1 MWVEDFVKIGYCRG
15 LENVAL
21 MRFLLVAI
29 LFAVAVAAFT
39 LITTYGYQSSLE
51 AELSQ
56 QAKVAL
62 NEAGLNGVEVSFQY
76 HTAILSGEVESHN
89 QQEQA
94 LKIVAETL
102 PMAIVPR
109 LEQAAIG
116 IKPTHS
122 SVVKIERPAGSDI
135 VKLSGVFSANGE
147 SNRELLAGRLA
158 ALEQV
163 KTVENTLKLDPR
175 RLPFPNTAALA
186 SLSEILIKHP
196 GRTVVACEAEQ
207 LTIIGEVTN
216 HGLKA
221 GVMELASL
229 IDGFS
234 INDQVTVSEADKR
247 LKPSHFS
254 FTRNRFGITVSG
266 TLPTKE
272 DRDALLNA
280 IRSADSKLPV
290 KSRVEISGDYIQ
302 GVWEEN
308 ATEILPVVLTLL
320 SDELTAEF
328 TSEGARINGV
338 VTTEEE
344 LSKVRKTLEGII
356 SQPNALS
363 ILMDVAVKDSTIE
376 GPEIQLLAKFN
387 DGTLTFTG
395 KVPSNAFLRELEK
408 EMGDS
413 EITLVNNMEETSSS
427 DGETWVD
434 QLALFFGEFEG
445 RLHSGVVTI
454 KNSKMK
460 LEGKTLDPSASLMLQ
475 NVAVNILPGSFTI
488 DNRLRNNEEEA
499 LPEPQ
504 LAPKEETK
512 LRKSLKELPIYFG
525 SNSEVVNREGKE
537 KVEEIATLIK
547 DAGVPL
553 NLMVTGFA
561 DNLGSA
567 EHNRELSLRRAN
579 SVMVL
584 MIENG
589 ITKDTMTTESVGEDV
604 TNVSRS
610 ERWKARRVEIFIAND
625 PENAGESE
633 Q

>member
-1 MWVEDFVKIGYCRG
+1 
-15 LENVAL
+15 

-29 LFAVAVAAFT
+29 LFAVAVAALT
-39 LITTYGYQSSLE
+39 LITKYGYQYSLE

-62 NEAGLNGVEVSFQY
+62 DEAGLHDVEVNFQY
-76 HTAILSGEVESHN
+76 HTAILSGEVESRK

-94 LKIVAETL
+94 LQVVAETL
-102 PMAIVPR
+102 PMAIIPP
-109 LEQAAIG
+109 LEKATIG
-116 IKPTHS
+116 IKPTLS
-122 SVVKIERPAGSDI
+122 SLVKIERPAGSDI

-158 ALEQV
+158 ALEEV

-175 RLPFPNTAALA
+175 QLPFPNTAALA

-196 GRTVVACEAEQ
+196 GRTVIACEAEQ
-207 LTIIGEVTN
+207 LTIIGEVPN

-229 IDGFS
+229 IDGIS
-234 INDQVTVSEADKR
+234 IDDQVTVSEANKR

-266 TLPTKE
+266 TLASNE
-272 DRDALLNA
+272 DRDALLKT

-290 KSRVEISGDYIQ
+290 KNRVEISGDYIR

-308 ATEILPVVLTLL
+308 ATEILPVVLTSLNG
-320 SDELTAEF
+320 ELTAEF
-328 TSEGARINGV
+328 TSEGAWINGE

-344 LSKVRKTLEGII
+344 LSKARKALEGIS
-356 SQPNALS
+356 SQPNAPS
-363 ILMDVAVKDSTIE
+363 FLMDVSVKDSTSE
-376 GPEIQLLAKFN
+376 GPEIQLLAEFN

-395 KVPSNAFLRELEK
+395 KVPSNAFFRELEK
-408 EMGDS
+408 EMGES
-413 EITLVNNMEETSSS
+413 KITLVNNMEETASS

-445 RLHSGVVTI
+445 RLHSGVVKI
-454 KNSKMK
+454 KNSKLK
-460 LEGKTLDPSASLMLQ
+460 LEGETLEPSAKLMLQ

-488 DNRLRNNEEEA
+488 DNRLKNKESEV
-499 LPEPQ
+499 LPAPQ
-504 LAPKEETK
+504 LATKEETK
-512 LRKSLKELPIYFG
+512 LRQSLKALPIYFG

-537 KVEEIATLIK
+537 KVENIATLIK

-553 NLMVTGFA
+553 KLMVTGFA
-561 DNLGSA
+561 DNSGSA

-584 MIENG
+584 MIENE
-589 ITKDTMTTESVGEDV
+589 INRDTMTADSVGEDV

-610 ERWKARRVEIFIAND
+610 ERWKARRVEVSIAND

>member
-1 MWVEDFVKIGYCRG
+1 
-15 LENVAL
+15 

-29 LFAVAVAAFT
+29 LFAVAVAALT
-39 LITTYGYQSSLE
+39 LITTYGYQNSLE

-62 NEAGLNGVEVSFQY
+62 DEAGLNDVEVNFRY
-76 HTAILSGEVESHN
+76 HTAILSGEVESRK

-94 LKIVAETL
+94 LQVVAETL
-102 PMAIVPR
+102 PMAIIPP
-109 LEQAAIG
+109 LEKATIG
-116 IKPTHS
+116 IKPTLS
-122 SVVKIERPAGSDI
+122 SLVKIERPAGSDI

-158 ALEQV
+158 ALEEV

-175 RLPFPNTAALA
+175 QLPFPNTAALA

-196 GRTVVACEAEQ
+196 GRTVIACEAGQ
-207 LTIIGEVTN
+207 LTIIGEVPN

-229 IDGFS
+229 IDGIS
-234 INDQVTVSEADKR
+234 IDDQVTVSEADKR

-266 TLPTKE
+266 TLASKE
-272 DRDALLNA
+272 DRDALLKT
-280 IRSADSKLPV
+280 IRSADSKLLV
-290 KSRVEISGDYIQ
+290 KNRVEISGDYIR

-308 ATEILPVVLTLL
+308 ATKILPVVLTSLNGG
-320 SDELTAEF
+320 LTAEF
-328 TSEGARINGV
+328 TSEGARINGE

-344 LSKVRKTLEGII
+344 LSKARKALEGIS
-356 SQPNALS
+356 SQPNAPSFL
-363 ILMDVAVKDSTIE
+363 LDVSVKDSTSE

-395 KVPSNAFLRELEK
+395 KVPSNAFFRELEK
-408 EMGDS
+408 EMGES
-413 EITLVNNMEETSSS
+413 KITLVNNMVETPSSEV
-427 DGETWVD
+427 ETWVD

-445 RLHSGVVTI
+445 RLHSGVVNI
-454 KNSKMK
+454 KNGKLK
-460 LEGKTLDPSASLMLQ
+460 LEGETLEPSAKLMLQ

-488 DNRLRNNEEEA
+488 DNRLKNKEEEI
-499 LPEPQ
+499 LPAPQ
-504 LAPKEETK
+504 LATKEETK
-512 LRKSLKELPIYFG
+512 LRQSLKELPIYFG

-537 KVEEIATLIK
+537 EVEKIAALIR

-553 NLMVTGFA
+553 KLMVTGFA
-561 DNLGSA
+561 DNSGSA

-589 ITKDTMTTESVGEDV
+589 INRDTMTADSVGEDV

-610 ERWKARRVEIFIAND
+610 ERWKARRVEVSIAND

>member
-1 MWVEDFVKIGYCRG
+1 
-15 LENVAL
+15 

-39 LITTYGYQSSLE
+39 LITTYGYQGRLE

-62 NEAGLNGVEVSFQY
+62 NEAGLNDVEVNFQY
-76 HTAILSGEVESHN
+76 HTAILSGEVESRN

-94 LKIVAETL
+94 LQIVAETL
-102 PMAIVPR
+102 PMAIIPP
-109 LEQAAIG
+109 LEKAAIR
-116 IKPTHS
+116 IKPTLS

-135 VKLSGVFSANGE
+135 VKLSGVFSASGE

-158 ALEQV
+158 ALEEV
-163 KTVENTLKLDPR
+163 ETVENTLKLDPR
-175 RLPFPNTAALA
+175 QLPFPNTAALA
-186 SLSEILIKHP
+186 SLTEILIKHP
-196 GRTVVACEAEQ
+196 GRTVVALEAGQ
-207 LTIIGEVTN
+207 LTMIGEVPN

-229 IDGFS
+229 IDGVS
-234 INDQVTVSEADKR
+234 IDDQVTVLEADKR
-247 LKPSHFS
+247 LKPSHFN

-266 TLPTKE
+266 SLANKE
-272 DRDALLNA
+272 DRAALLKT

-290 KSRVEISGDYIQ
+290 KSRVEISEDYVR

-308 ATEILPVVLTLL
+308 ATEILPVVLTSLNG
-320 SDELTAEF
+320 ELTAEF
-328 TSEGARINGV
+328 TSEGARINGE

-344 LSKVRKTLEGII
+344 YSKVRKTLEEII
-356 SQPNALS
+356 SQPNAPS
-363 ILMDVAVKDSTIE
+363 ILMDVSVKDSKSE

-395 KVPSNAFLRELEK
+395 KVPSSAFFRELEK
-408 EMGDS
+408 EMGES
-413 EITLVNNMEETSSS
+413 KITLVNNMEETPSSE
-427 DGETWVD
+427 GETWVD

-445 RLHSGVVTI
+445 RLHSGVVNI
-454 KNSKMK
+454 KNSKLK
-460 LEGKTLDPSASLMLQ
+460 LEGETLEPSAKLMLQ

-488 DNRLRNNEEEA
+488 DNRLKNKEEEV
-499 LPEPQ
+499 LPAPR
-504 LAPKEETK
+504 LATKEKNK
-512 LRKSLKELPIYFG
+512 LRKSLKALSIYFD
-525 SNSEVVNREGKE
+525 SNSEVVDREGKE
-537 KVEEIATLIK
+537 NVEKIATLIEE
-547 DAGVPL
+547 AGVPL
-553 NLMVTGFA
+553 KLMVTGFA

-589 ITKDTMTTESVGEDV
+589 INRDTMTADSVGEDV
-604 TNVSRS
+604 SNVSRS
-610 ERWKARRVEIFIAND
+610 ERWKARRVEVSIAND
-625 PENAGESE
+625 PEDAGKSE

>member
-1 MWVEDFVKIGYCRG
+1 
-15 LENVAL
+15 

-29 LFAVAVAAFT
+29 LFAVAVAALT
-39 LITTYGYQSSLE
+39 LITTYGYQNSLE

-62 NEAGLNGVEVSFQY
+62 DEAGLNDVEVNFRY
-76 HTAILSGEVESHN
+76 HTAILSGEVESRK

-94 LKIVAETL
+94 LQVVAETL
-102 PMAIVPR
+102 PMAIIPP
-109 LEQAAIG
+109 LEKATIG
-116 IKPTHS
+116 IKPTLS
-122 SVVKIERPAGSDI
+122 SLVKIERPAGSDI

-158 ALEQV
+158 ALEEV

-175 RLPFPNTAALA
+175 QLPFPNTAALA

-196 GRTVVACEAEQ
+196 GRTVIACEAGQ
-207 LTIIGEVTN
+207 LTIIGEVPN

-229 IDGFS
+229 IDGIS
-234 INDQVTVSEADKR
+234 IDDQVTVSEADKR

-266 TLPTKE
+266 TLASKE
-272 DRDALLNA
+272 DRDALLKT
-280 IRSADSKLPV
+280 IRSADSKLLV
-290 KSRVEISGDYIQ
+290 KNRVEISGDYIR

-308 ATEILPVVLTLL
+308 ATKILPVVLTSLNG
-320 SDELTAEF
+320 ELTAEF
-328 TSEGARINGV
+328 TSEGARINGE

-344 LSKVRKTLEGII
+344 LSKARKALEGIS
-356 SQPNALS
+356 SQPNAPSFL
-363 ILMDVAVKDSTIE
+363 LDVSVKDSTSE

-395 KVPSNAFLRELEK
+395 KVPSNAFFRELEK
-408 EMGDS
+408 EMGES
-413 EITLVNNMEETSSS
+413 KITLVNNMEETASS

-445 RLHSGVVTI
+445 RLHSGVVNI
-454 KNSKMK
+454 KNGKLK
-460 LEGKTLDPSASLMLQ
+460 LEGETLEPSAKLMLQ

-488 DNRLRNNEEEA
+488 DNRLKNKEEEI
-499 LPEPQ
+499 LPAPQ
-504 LAPKEETK
+504 LATKEETK
-512 LRKSLKELPIYFG
+512 LRQSLKELPIYFG

-537 KVEEIATLIK
+537 EVEKIAALIR

-553 NLMVTGFA
+553 KLMVTGFA
-561 DNLGSA
+561 DNSGSA

-589 ITKDTMTTESVGEDV
+589 INRDTMTADSVGEDV

-610 ERWKARRVEIFIAND
+610 ERWKARRVEVSIAND